1 MKIPPLTKFT
11 LLLLSM
17 STMMSNVAIITAL
30 PHLKDHFPNQE
41 HIEFLSRLVIT
52 LPSLSIA
59 LLSPFLGHLLQ
70 NFTRR
75 GATLVAL
82 FLFSLFGTAGFYLQ
96 SIESILASRLLFGVA
111 IAALMIVTTSLV
123 GDYFTNETRPKYMG
137 LQSAFGSFGGLLFLV
152 GGGLLSDIGWRY
164 PFLIYLIGV
173 VFMPMVWLFLKEP
186 VHAFMAQDDEMQ
198 PRLFGIYVLAFV
210 LMLIFYILPT
220 QVPFLIMNHFHASG
234 SFTGFIIA
242 TAFMANALGALTF
255 SKLKKHFDFAIIY
268 LIGTAIVGIGFIAI
282 GAINNVYLFFM
293 TSPIMGFGG
302 GILMTNIVAWM
313 LSKSHQ
319 KRRVKSSGYL
329 SSALFLGQAASPVVF
344 HPFVRYF
351 GVQHFFSVLGVM
363 LLSIIMVFFV
373 INRLKKQPF

>member
-1 MKIPPLTKFT
+1 
-11 LLLLSM
+11 
-17 STMMSNVAIITAL
+17 MSNVAIITAL

-75 GATLVAL
+75 SATLVAL
-82 FLFSLFGTAGFYLQ
+82 VFFALFGTAGFYLQ
-96 SIESILASRLLFGVA
+96 SIESILMSRLFFGVS
-111 IAALMIVTTSLV
+111 IATLMIITTSLV

-137 LQSAFGSFGGLLFLV
+137 LQSAFGSFGGLVFLV

-164 PFLIYLIGV
+164 PFLIYAIGV
-173 VFMPMVWLFLKEP
+173 VFIPLVWLFLKEP
-186 VHAFMAQDDEMQ
+186 QHYGGAIEDESIQ
-198 PRLFGIYVLAFV
+198 PRLMGIYILAFV

-220 QVPFLIMNHFHASG
+220 QVPFLIINHFHASG

-242 TAFMANALGALTF
+242 SAFFANALGALTF
-255 SKLKKHFDFAIIY
+255 SKLKKHFDFPVIY
-268 LIGTAIVGIGFIAI
+268 LIGMGIVGFGFIAI
-282 GAINNVYLFFM
+282 GAINNVYFFFM

-302 GILMTNIVAWM
+302 GILMTNVVAWM
-313 LSKSHQ
+313 LSKSHH

-329 SSALFLGQAASPVVF
+329 SSALFFGQFASPVVF
-344 HPFVRYF
+344 HPFVSYF
-351 GVQHFFSVLGVM
+351 GVQHFFSVLGAALLLVVFLMM
-363 LLSIIMVFFV
+363 LWVRKHSA
-373 INRLKKQPF
+373 LKRH